1 MEEWIYWLIAAIL
14 LALLELILP
23 GFVLLCFGFAA
34 MVTAMICLLHP
45 GIVLEI
51 VSFIIFTIISLVGIR
66 PFFLRHMK
74 PRGGL
79 VETNVHALIGG
90 EAIVTEEINTENNT
104 GRVKIRS
111 EEWGAVSKDSARIS
125 AGAKVKV
132 LAISGN
138 KVIVQPY

>member
-1 MEEWIYWLIAAIL
+1 M
-14 LALLELILP
+14 
-23 GFVLLCFGFAA
+23 
-34 MVTAMICLLHP
+34 
-45 GIVLEI
+45 
-51 VSFIIFTIISLVGIR
+51 
-66 PFFLRHMK
+66 
-74 PRGGL
+74 
-79 VETNVHALIGG
+79 ETNVHALIGG